1 MPYLREGAGDAEA
14 DLSDSFPHCLCA
26 KHEIYKLVLSC
37 GQKIIGALFYQSNL
51 PSATKETCAEDVNNS
66 FALIH
71 LFGQE
76 LKKPPTMNHGPRLAN
91 LNEVV
96 AIEEIVRQ
104 AYSPYIERI
113 GRPPGPMLE
122 DYSALVKERRVSV
135 IEQGRILQAILVLIP
150 EKNSLLLDNVAV
162 SPSAQGLGLGRRM
175 MEYAE
180 KIALE
185 VGYPSIRLYTNEA
198 MAENIRYYARLG
210 YMETHRVEEKGLKR
224 VYMSKILN

>member
-1 MPYLREGAGDAEA
+1 M
-14 DLSDSFPHCLCA
+14 
-26 KHEIYKLVLSC
+26 
-37 GQKIIGALFYQSNL
+37 NL
-51 PSATKETCAEDVNNS
+51 
-66 FALIH
+66 
-71 LFGQE
+71 
-76 LKKPPTMNHGPRLAN
+76 GPRLAK
-91 LNEVV
+91 LNEVL

-122 DYSALVKERRVSV
+122 DYTALVKESRVSV
-135 IEQGRILQAILVLIP
+135 IEKGGIIQAILVLIP

-162 SPSAQGLGLGRRM
+162 SPSTQGLGLGRRM

-198 MAENIRYYARLG
+198 MAENTRYYSRLG
-210 YMETHRVEEKGLKR
+210 YVETHRVEERGFKR
-224 VYMSKILN
+224 VYMSKDLS